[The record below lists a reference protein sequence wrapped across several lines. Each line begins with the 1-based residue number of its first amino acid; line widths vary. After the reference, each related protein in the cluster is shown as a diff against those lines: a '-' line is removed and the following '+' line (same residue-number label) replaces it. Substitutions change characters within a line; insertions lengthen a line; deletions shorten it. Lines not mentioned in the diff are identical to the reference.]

1 MKRELVYMDS
11 KSSKFWSIELA
22 GSSHTVTYG
31 RIGTTGQSA
40 TKSFPSE
47 EAARKDM
54 EKLIREKL
62 GKGYVD
68 AAGSGVGAGAGGAS
82 TGATSG
88 AGGLIPPVAFS
99 HINRRED
106 VGRNAGTFIGQRV
119 VDYDPEKP
127 VKTDVI
133 YRFRSNWD
141 EANIIPHLE
150 HFLATNAA
158 AEAVGIV
165 IGAWHGDDPEK
176 TPESV
181 FEVLTKGR
189 DRLPKLAALYV
200 GDVTSEENEMSWIK
214 QTDLSPL
221 LQAFPKLQLLRSRG
235 GDGLQLTAPRH
246 DQLRALAL
254 ETGGLDVSV
263 IRSICTSQFPSLEY
277 LELWLGT
284 DEYGANHTVA
294 DLQPILSGRLFP
306 KLKYLG
312 LRNSHLADELAGV
325 VVNSPILQQIETL
338 DLSLGVL
345 TDEAG
350 SALLN
355 LPASPTL
362 KKLNLHY
369 NYFSPEMVRKLKALP
384 LTVDASKPSDMEDD
398 DEWRFVAV
406 GE

>member
-1 MKRELVYMDS
+1 MKRELVYMDA
-11 KSSKFWSIELA
+11 KSSKFWSIELS
-22 GSSHTVTYG
+22 GSSHTVTFG
-31 RIGTTGQSA
+31 RIGSAGQSA

-62 GKGYVD
+62 YKGYVD
-68 AAGSGVGAGAGGAS
+68 AGEYGA
-82 TGATSG
+82 ATSG
-88 AGGLIPPVAFS
+88 APTDAGGLIPMIAFS
-99 HINRRED
+99 HINRRD
-106 VGRNAGTFIGQRV
+106 DIGRNAGTFIGQRL
-119 VDYDPEKP
+119 VDYDREKP
-127 VKTDVI
+127 ARTDVI
-133 YRFRSNWD
+133 YRFRSDWD
-141 EANIIPHLE
+141 SNEVLPNLE
-150 HFLATNAA
+150 HFLDTNAA
-158 AEAVGIV
+158 AEAVGLV
-165 IGAWHGDDPEK
+165 IGAWHGDDPEM
-176 TPESV
+176 TPEEV
-181 FEVLTKGR
+181 FKLLDKRRE
-189 DRLPKLAALYV
+189 RLPKLAALYV
-200 GDVTSEENEMSWIK
+200 GDITSEENEMSWIK

-246 DQLRALAL
+246 DHLRALAL
-254 ETGGLDVSV
+254 ETGGLDVGV
-263 IRSICTSQFPSLEY
+263 IRSICTSQFPNLEY

-312 LRNSHLADELAGV
+312 LRNSQLADELAAV
-325 VVNSPILQQIETL
+325 VVNSPVIQQVETL

-345 TDEAG
+345 TDEAAR
-350 SALLN
+350 ALLK

-369 NYFSPEMVRKLKALP
+369 NYFSADLVRQLKTLP
-384 LTVDASKPSDMEDD
+384 LTVDASKPSDMDEDE
-398 DEWRFVAV
+398 EWRFVAV